1 MYYSFQ
7 RWCRA
12 IVQFLNAC
20 NVSPGK
26 KKPPRTCRKLE
37 NAEIPRIETVLRTH
51 PPKSN
56 DISEKVSRDP
66 GSLKI
71 VIVVMTVAAGGNIP
85 IDCVLV
91 SMIVNNFAIQNLN
104 SDLQKQN
111 MSTYRLT
118 PKTNTNTRPKRQIEV
133 SEFL

>member
-1 MYYSFQ
+1 MVQGHSPISQCLQ
-7 RWCRA
+7 RFAKQKKYRHELA
-12 IVQFLNAC
+12 GNSK
-20 NVSPGK
+20 NV
-26 KKPPRTCRKLE
+26 
-37 NAEIPRIETVLRTH
+37 EIPMIETVLRTH

-56 DISEKVSRDP
+56 DISEKISRDP

-118 PKTNTNTRPKRQIEV
+118 PKTNTNTRRKRQIEG

>member
-1 MYYSFQ
+1 MVQGHSPISQCLQ
-7 RWCRA
+7 RFAKQKKYRHELA
-12 IVQFLNAC
+12 GNSK
-20 NVSPGK
+20 NV
-26 KKPPRTCRKLE
+26 
-37 NAEIPRIETVLRTH
+37 EIPMIETVLRTH

-56 DISEKVSRDP
+56 DISEKISRDP

-118 PKTNTNTRPKRQIEV
+118 PKTNTNTRPKRQIEG